1 MSKHHSITEVRRW
14 LELREAEGL
23 SIKQLAL
30 RSSIPAHVFVY
41 RANRDKRSREKS
53 ARPASGFVEVVTAE
67 PSPLEPRG
75 FKSSGIELAFPGGL
89 RATLAADFDGDALVR
104 LLAQLR
110 C

>member
-1 MSKHHSITEVRRW
+1 M
-14 LELREAEGL
+14 LEPVATSDLGL
-23 SIKQLAL
+23 GGA
-30 RSSIPAHVFVY
+30 Y
-41 RANRDKRSREKS
+41 
-53 ARPASGFVEVVTAE
+53 ARQPPSGFVEVVAAE